1 MLRVELDLRWRLGR
15 RDTVPFDE
23 ALFVLLEGIGESES
37 LQVAARRAGL
47 SYRHAWGL
55 LNHWA
60 KVLGRPLAS
69 LERGRGT
76 RLTTLGSRLL
86 ALREAT
92 EARLGPELARIATEV
107 GATLAESDAAVVRTL
122 RVHASHDLAL
132 REAAERLAR
141 AHDIQIELEVHGSQ
155 DALDSLARRRC
166 DVAGFHAAPEE
177 SLEALLSNAYPKGIA
192 EPINVYRLV
201 QREQG
206 LIVAA
211 RQQPPVH
218 TLAEL
223 ASTGARFINRQR
235 GSGTRT
241 LFDRLL
247 QQAGLRPSDIRGY
260 RDEEFTHLAVAATVA
275 GGGAD
280 VGFGVRAAAVQ
291 FGLEFTPL
299 ARETYYLACRET
311 RSRDEPVRQLVE
323 FLRGAEF
330 QEICSGLPGYDARD
344 AGAVLRIAPVRARKT
359 RTRQA
364 TRAT

>member
-1 MLRVELDLRWRLGR
+1 MLRVELDLLWRLGR
-15 RDTVPFDE
+15 RDAVPFDS

-37 LQVAARRAGL
+37 LQTAARRAGL

-60 KVLGRPLAS
+60 KLLGRPLAS

-76 RLTTLGSRLL
+76 RLTTLGARLV
-86 ALREAT
+86 ALRKLT
-92 EARLGPELARIATEV
+92 EARLAPELARIATEV
-107 GATLAESDAAVVRTL
+107 GATLAESDASVVRTL

-132 REAAERLAR
+132 REAAERLAE
-141 AHDIQIELEVHGSQ
+141 AHGIEVELEVHGSQ
-155 DALDSLARRRC
+155 DALEALARRRC
-166 DVAGFHAAPEE
+166 DIAGFHAAPEE
-177 SLEALLSNAYPKGIA
+177 PLEAVLGTVYPKGVT

-206 LIVAA
+206 LIVAS

-247 QQAGLRPSDIRGY
+247 SQAGLRPSDIRGY

-291 FGLEFTPL
+291 FGLGFTPL
-299 ARETYYLACRET
+299 AQESYYLACREA
-311 RSRDEPVRQLVE
+311 RSREEPVQRLVE
-323 FLRGAEF
+323 FLRSAEF
-330 QEICSGLPGYDARD
+330 RAICGDLPGYDARH
-344 AGAVLRIAPVRARKT
+344 AGEMFRVSPSRTTRK
-359 RTRQA
+359 RSRQPA
-364 TRAT
+364 RAT

>member
-1 MLRVELDLRWRLGR
+1 MLRVQLDLRWRLGR
-15 RDTVPFDE
+15 RDAVPFDD
-23 ALFVLLEGIGESES
+23 ALFVLLEAIGESES
-37 LQVAARRAGL
+37 LQTAARRAGF

-76 RLTTLGSRLL
+76 RLTTLGARLV
-86 ALREAT
+86 ALRELT
-92 EARLGPELARIATEV
+92 ESRLAPELARIATEV
-107 GATLAESDAAVVRTL
+107 GATLAESDAGVVRTL
-122 RVHASHDLAL
+122 RMHASHDLAL
-132 REAAERLAR
+132 REVAERLAD
-141 AHDIQIELEVHGSQ
+141 AHGIEIALEVHGSH

-177 SLEALLSNAYPKGIA
+177 PLEALLSGAYPKGISEA
-192 EPINVYRLV
+192 INVYRLV

-206 LIVAA
+206 LIVAS

-247 QQAGLRPSDIRGY
+247 HQAGLRPSDIRGY

-291 FGLEFTPL
+291 FGLGFTPL
-299 ARETYYLACRET
+299 ALESYYLACREA
-311 RSRDEPVRQLVE
+311 RSGDEPVRRLVE

-330 QEICSGLPGYDARD
+330 RKICGDLPGYDARH
-344 AGAVLRIAPVRARKT
+344 AGEMLRVSPSRAR
-359 RTRQA
+359 RTRNRQPS
-364 TRAT
+364 RAT